1 MKKNYLI
8 LFLFCGYCS
17 SLYAQSD
24 WLKNGNG
31 ISDHVAINEFLTIGG
46 ELYACGHHVNEQ
58 FASEPRMY
66 KTTDGGENWELVGMS
81 GLDIKTMNAVFEFNG
96 SIFASGS
103 MNASGGMQYGVYFS
117 KDNGS
122 SWLKNGNGISDHVAI
137 NEFLTIDGEL
147 YACGHHINEQ
157 FVSEPR
163 MYKTTDGGENWE
175 QVGMSGLD
183 IKTMNAV
190 FEFNGSI
197 FASGSMN
204 ASGGMQYGV
213 FKK

>member
-1 MKKNYLI
+1 
-8 LFLFCGYCS
+8 
-17 SLYAQSD
+17 
-24 WLKNGNG
+24 
-31 ISDHVAINEFLTIGG
+31 
-46 ELYACGHHVNEQ
+46 
-58 FASEPRMY
+58 
-66 KTTDGGENWELVGMS
+66 
-81 GLDIKTMNAVFEFNG
+81 
-96 SIFASGS
+96 
-103 MNASGGMQYGVYFS
+103 MQYGVYFS

-157 FVSEPR
+157 FASEPR